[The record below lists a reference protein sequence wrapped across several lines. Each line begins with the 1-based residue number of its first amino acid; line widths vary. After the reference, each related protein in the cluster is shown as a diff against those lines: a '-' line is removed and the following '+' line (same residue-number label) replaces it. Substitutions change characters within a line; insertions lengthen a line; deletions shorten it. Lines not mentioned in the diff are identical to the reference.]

1 MLIGHA
7 EQAAAFQAAARS
19 GKLHHAWLLAGPQGI
34 GKARFA
40 LEAATWVLAGR
51 PDGPLAVA
59 PDHPSARLVAAGS
72 HMDFARLERTEDTT
86 GKLRSAIRVDEVRA
100 LQPVL
105 RGTPALGDW
114 RVILVDAMDDM
125 NRNASNAF
133 LKNLEE
139 PPPATLFLCVTH
151 APARLLPTIR
161 SRCRTLRFHPLDEA
175 ATAAVIAAER
185 PEVEPQ
191 ARAALVRIARGA
203 PGRALR
209 FADDDIAGLE
219 QAIERL
225 ATRGETRDALALAR
239 ALSGRAAGGR
249 YEAFLEV
256 APAAIASAAAQRQG
270 PALARALALW
280 EKASALAASAVP
292 LALEPQAVS
301 FELASLVAGLA
312 E

>member
-7 EQAAAFQAAARS
+7 GQAAAFQAAARS
-19 GKLHHAWLLAGPQGI
+19 GKLHHAWLLAGPQGV

-40 LEAATWVLAGR
+40 HEAAVWMLAGR
-51 PDGPLAVA
+51 PPGPLAVD
-59 PDHPSARLVAAGS
+59 PDDSAARLVAAGS
-72 HMDFARLERTEDTT
+72 HMDFGRLERSEDST
-86 GKLRSAIRVDEVRA
+86 GKLRANIRVDEVRA

-105 RGTPALGDW
+105 RGTPALGEW
-114 RVILVDAMDDM
+114 RVILVDSIDDM
-125 NRNASNAF
+125 NRNAANAF

-139 PPPATLFLCVTH
+139 PPPATLFLCVSH

-161 SRCRTLRFHPLDEA
+161 SRCRTLRFQSLGDDEV
-175 ATAAVIAAER
+175 AAVLAAER
-185 PEVEPQ
+185 PGLKPE
-191 ARAALVRIARGA
+191 ALAALVRAARGA

-209 FADDDIAGLE
+209 FADADIGGLE
-219 QAIERL
+219 AALGRL
-225 ATRGETRDALALAR
+225 ASGAGVAEAAALAR
-239 ALSGRAAGGR
+239 TLAARGAAAR
-249 YEAFLEV
+249 YEAFLEL
-256 APAAIASAAAQRQG
+256 APGFIAAAAAARRG

-280 EKASALAASAVP
+280 ENASALAASAVP